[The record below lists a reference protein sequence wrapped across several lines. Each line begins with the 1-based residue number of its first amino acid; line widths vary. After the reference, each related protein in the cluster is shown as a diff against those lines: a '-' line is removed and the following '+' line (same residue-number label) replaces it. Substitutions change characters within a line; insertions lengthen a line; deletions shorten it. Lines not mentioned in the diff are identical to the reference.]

1 MENATALV
9 VSMLALTAVDHNSNS
24 VSWQKNSNSAICK
37 GIYKSLK
44 LSYLKKYIRNIYFSK
59 YWYCFC
65 CINISNSIAYICW
78 SMDCSMVRSEGC
90 PYPGSHPIHFIIK
103 SWTSLCISLNNLIL
117 KIYISLY
124 RLLNWNFSVM
134 KHY

>member
-1 MENATALV
+1 MIYSIRGKHANHYTNNV
-9 VSMLALTAVDHNSNS
+9 VAFRIYICCCLIIILTGAGLYLSNSDS

-65 CINISNSIAYICW
+65 CINISNSIAYTCICW

-103 SWTSLCISLNNLIL
+103 S
-117 KIYISLY
+117 
-124 RLLNWNFSVM
+124 
-134 KHY
+134 